1 MPANTARQSHLDL
14 GRLFEPD
21 PLAAA
26 QHAST
31 AKRTYPLHPELRL
44 LAAVLEDA
52 VATLTTDQ
60 RRCSSRQRR
69 DYRETLRWIN
79 AGEDNDWVFSFSS
92 VCEALGLDP
101 NFLRAGLLRKVGAGN
116 GSPTAPA
123 KAKGRHHSSRRKV
136 VRLRLG

>member
-1 MPANTARQSHLDL
+1 MPASTARQSNLDF

-31 AKRTYPLHPELRL
+31 AKRTYPLQPELRL

-52 VATLTTDQ
+52 VAALTTDQ

-79 AGEDNDWVFSFSS
+79 AGENNDWVFSFSN

-101 NFLRAGLLRKVGAGN
+101 NYLRAGLLRKIGAVSG
-116 GSPTAPA
+116 PQTAA
-123 KAKGRHHSSRRKV
+123 VKAKGRHHSSRRKV